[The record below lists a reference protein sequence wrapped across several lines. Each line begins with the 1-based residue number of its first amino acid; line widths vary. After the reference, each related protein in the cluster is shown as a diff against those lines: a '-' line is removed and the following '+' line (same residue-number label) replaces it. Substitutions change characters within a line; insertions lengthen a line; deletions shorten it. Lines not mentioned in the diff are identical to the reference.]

1 MEDIVLEIYS
11 RRMNVNIDV
20 SELEGITLDMEHG
33 FDSLGIVEF
42 IVEVS
47 TEVEAEVDV
56 LLEKFFSSMNLLE
69 FTKRI

>member
-20 SELEGITLDMEHG
+20 SELEGITLDMDHG

-47 TEVEAEVDV
+47 TEVEAEVDI

-69 FTKRI
+69 FAKRI